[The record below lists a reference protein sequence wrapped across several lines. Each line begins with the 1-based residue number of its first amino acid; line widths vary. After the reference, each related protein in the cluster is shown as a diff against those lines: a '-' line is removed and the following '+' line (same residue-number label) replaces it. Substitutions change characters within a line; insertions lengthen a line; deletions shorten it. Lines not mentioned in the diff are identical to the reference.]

1 MLIKSQSK
9 EGAMPIEVPYTSR
22 PEDISKLLQILQTA
36 KIPAAAIEAEYFK
49 SLGFSAASG
58 RHLLNILKKL
68 GFVDAA
74 GLPAAT
80 WLEYAS
86 VANKGLV
93 LASAVKTAYP
103 ELFKHSFCPYLDD
116 DEVLLDFFKSHVEAT
131 PKDMELMLQ
140 TFRCLVEPA
149 DFQYLLSVEG
159 PDGPVEPV
167 KEDGLAAGVK
177 VNPNLQVSIQ
187 VHIDPATPDEKIETI
202 FKNMRKYLLGKTD

>member
-1 MLIKSQSK
+1 
-9 EGAMPIEVPYTSR
+9 MPIEVPYTSR
-22 PEDISKLLQILQTA
+22 PEDLTRLLELLPKA
-36 KIPAAAIEAEYFK
+36 EVPASALEPEYFK

-74 GLPAAT
+74 GIPAAT

-86 VANKGLV
+86 AENKGLV
-93 LASAVKTAYP
+93 LAAAIKSAYP
-103 ELFKHSFCPYLDD
+103 ELFRHSFCPYLDD

-149 DFQYLLSVEG
+149 DFQDLLSVEG

-167 KEDGLAAGVK
+167 KEDGPAAAVK
-177 VNPNLQVSIQ
+177 VDPALQITIQ

-202 FKNMRKYLLGKTD
+202 FKNMRKYLLGKAD